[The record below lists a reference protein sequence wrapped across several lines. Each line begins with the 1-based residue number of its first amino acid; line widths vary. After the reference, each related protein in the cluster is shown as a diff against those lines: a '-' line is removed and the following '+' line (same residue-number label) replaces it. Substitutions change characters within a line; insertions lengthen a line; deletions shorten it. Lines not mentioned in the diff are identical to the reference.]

1 MALYDISPFALPSG
15 KSFRP
20 QARSCLQGFCRQDG
34 ACSIPLSPRVGSSSG
49 PRQTEC
55 FITLGLRRPP
65 TVEKRTTAASAENFW
80 MDYMV
85 TNSISLAASKKTA
98 FAFLPVLTGLFTA
111 TLLISN
117 VLNCKVIRVGPL
129 PFTGG
134 LIMFP
139 LAALLGDVLT
149 EVYGYAESRK
159 VIWTGLSSLVL
170 FVIMIEI
177 CGALPAD
184 SLWTHQAAYDVI
196 LGAVP
201 RIVAASLTAYFVGE
215 FSNSYV
221 LAKCKVRTHGS
232 FMFLRFVLSTL
243 VGQFIDSATFVV
255 VAFSGRMPPRQ
266 MVLMAFTG
274 WAIMVVWE
282 IAALPLTLP
291 LVRALKRH
299 EGVDYFD
306 VGTNFN
312 PLHF

>member
-1 MALYDISPFALPSG
+1 MS
-15 KSFRP
+15 
-20 QARSCLQGFCRQDG
+20 
-34 ACSIPLSPRVGSSSG
+34 
-49 PRQTEC
+49 
-55 FITLGLRRPP
+55 
-65 TVEKRTTAASAENFW
+65 
-80 MDYMV
+80 
-85 TNSISLAASKKTA
+85 TNSMAIASSTKTA

-117 VLNCKVIRVGPL
+117 VLNCKVIRVGAL

-139 LAALLGDVLT
+139 LAALFGDVLT

-159 VIWTGLSSLVL
+159 VIWTGLGSLVL
-170 FVIMIEI
+170 FVVMIEI
-177 CGALPAD
+177 CGVLPAD
-184 SLWTHQAAYDVI
+184 PLWGHQGAYDVI

-215 FSNSYV
+215 FTNSYV
-221 LAKCKVRTHGS
+221 LAKCKIRTQGS

-243 VGQFIDSATFVV
+243 VGQLIDSATFVL
-255 VAFSGRMPPRQ
+255 VAFSGRMASRQ
-266 MVLMAFTG
+266 MVLVAFTG
-274 WAIMVVWE
+274 WAIMVIWE

-291 LVRALKRH
+291 LVRALKRR

-306 VGTNFN
+306 IGTNFN

>member
-1 MALYDISPFALPSG
+1 
-15 KSFRP
+15 
-20 QARSCLQGFCRQDG
+20 
-34 ACSIPLSPRVGSSSG
+34 
-49 PRQTEC
+49 
-55 FITLGLRRPP
+55 
-65 TVEKRTTAASAENFW
+65 
-80 MDYMV
+80 MV
-85 TNSISLAASKKTA
+85 TNSMPIASSKKTA

-117 VLNCKVIRVGPL
+117 ILNCKVIRVGSL

-139 LAALLGDVLT
+139 LAALFGDVLT

-159 VIWTGLSSLVL
+159 VIWTGLGSLLLLVA
-170 FVIMIEI
+170 MIEI

-184 SLWTHQAAYDVI
+184 PLWTHQTAYDAI

-221 LAKCKVRTHGS
+221 LAKCKIRTHGS
-232 FMFLRFVLSTL
+232 FMFLRFVASTV
-243 VGQFIDSATFVV
+243 VGQFIDSATFVL
-255 VAFSGRMPPRQ
+255 VAFSGRMSPRQ
-266 MVLMAFTG
+266 MALVTITG
-274 WAIMVVWE
+274 WAVMVLWE

-306 VGTNFN
+306 IGTNFN
-312 PLHF
+312 PLRF

>member
-1 MALYDISPFALPSG
+1 
-15 KSFRP
+15 
-20 QARSCLQGFCRQDG
+20 
-34 ACSIPLSPRVGSSSG
+34 
-49 PRQTEC
+49 
-55 FITLGLRRPP
+55 
-65 TVEKRTTAASAENFW
+65 
-80 MDYMV
+80 MV
-85 TNSISLAASKKTA
+85 TNSIPIASSKKAT

-117 VLNCKVIRVGPL
+117 VLNCKVIRVGGL

-139 LAALLGDVLT
+139 LAALFSDVLT

-159 VIWTGLSSLVL
+159 VIWTGFGSMLLLV
-170 FVIMIEI
+170 VMIEI

-184 SLWTHQAAYDVI
+184 SLWTHQAAYDAI

-215 FSNSYV
+215 FGNSYV
-221 LAKCKVRTHGS
+221 LAKFKIRTHGS
-232 FMFLRFVLSTL
+232 FMFLRFVLSTV
-243 VGQFIDSATFVV
+243 VGQFIDSATFVL
-255 VAFSGRMPPRQ
+255 VAFSGRMSPRQ
-266 MVLMAFTG
+266 MIVVALTG
-274 WAIMVVWE
+274 WAIMVLWE

-306 VGTNFN
+306 IGTNFN
-312 PLHF
+312 PLRF

>member
-1 MALYDISPFALPSG
+1 MVANSMPIA
-15 KSFRP
+15 
-20 QARSCLQGFCRQDG
+20 
-34 ACSIPLSPRVGSSSG
+34 SS
-49 PRQTEC
+49 T
-55 FITLGLRRPP
+55 
-65 TVEKRTTAASAENFW
+65 
-80 MDYMV
+80 
-85 TNSISLAASKKTA
+85 KTA

-117 VLNCKVIRVGPL
+117 VLNCKIIRVGSL

-139 LAALLGDVLT
+139 LAALFSDVLT

-159 VIWTGLSSLVL
+159 VIWTGLGSLVL
-170 FVIMIEI
+170 FVVMIEI

-184 SLWTHQAAYDVI
+184 PLWTHQVAYDAI

-201 RIVAASLTAYFVGE
+201 RIVVASLTAYFVGE

-221 LAKCKVRTHGS
+221 LAKSKIRTQGS
-232 FMFLRFVLSTL
+232 FMFMRFVLSTL
-243 VGQFIDSATFVV
+243 VGQFIDSVTFVV
-255 VAFSGRMPPRQ
+255 VAFAGNMQTGQ
-266 MVLMAFTG
+266 MVAVAVTG
-274 WAIMVVWE
+274 WGIMVAWE

-306 VGTNFN
+306 IGTNFN
-312 PLHF
+312 PLRF

>member
-1 MALYDISPFALPSG
+1 
-15 KSFRP
+15 
-20 QARSCLQGFCRQDG
+20 
-34 ACSIPLSPRVGSSSG
+34 
-49 PRQTEC
+49 
-55 FITLGLRRPP
+55 
-65 TVEKRTTAASAENFW
+65 

-85 TNSISLAASKKTA
+85 RNSISLATSKKTS
-98 FAFLPVLTGLFTA
+98 FTYLPVLTGLFTA

-139 LAALLGDVLT
+139 LAALFGDVLT

-159 VIWTGLSSLVL
+159 VIWTGLGSLVL

-184 SLWTHQAAYDVI
+184 SLWTHQGAYDVI

-201 RIVAASLTAYFVGE
+201 RIVAASLTAYLVGE

-221 LAKCKVRTHGS
+221 LAKCKIRTHGS
-232 FMFLRFVLSTL
+232 FMFLRFVLSTM
-243 VGQFIDSATFVV
+243 VGQFIDSATFVT
-255 VAFSGRMPPRQ
+255 VAFSGRMPPHQ
-266 MVLMAFTG
+266 MVEVAFTG
-274 WAIMVVWE
+274 WAIMVIWE

-291 LVRALKRH
+291 LVRALKRR
-299 EGVDYFD
+299 ECVDYFD

>member
-1 MALYDISPFALPSG
+1 MI
-15 KSFRP
+15 
-20 QARSCLQGFCRQDG
+20 
-34 ACSIPLSPRVGSSSG
+34 
-49 PRQTEC
+49 
-55 FITLGLRRPP
+55 
-65 TVEKRTTAASAENFW
+65 
-80 MDYMV
+80 
-85 TNSISLAASKKTA
+85 TNSMPIASSRKTA

-139 LAALLGDVLT
+139 LVALFGDVLT

-159 VIWTGLSSLVL
+159 VIWTGLGSLVL
-170 FVIMIEI
+170 FVAMIEI

-184 SLWTHQAAYDVI
+184 SLWAHQAAYDVI

-201 RIVAASLTAYFVGE
+201 RIVLASLTAYFVGE
-215 FSNSYV
+215 FGNSYV
-221 LAKCKVRTHGS
+221 LAKSKVRTHGR
-232 FMFLRFVLSTL
+232 FMSLRFVSSTL

-266 MVLMAFTG
+266 MVLVAFTG
-274 WAIMVVWE
+274 WVIMVLWE
-282 IAALPLTLP
+282 IGALPLTLP

>member
-1 MALYDISPFALPSG
+1 MAIA
-15 KSFRP
+15 
-20 QARSCLQGFCRQDG
+20 
-34 ACSIPLSPRVGSSSG
+34 SS
-49 PRQTEC
+49 T
-55 FITLGLRRPP
+55 
-65 TVEKRTTAASAENFW
+65 
-80 MDYMV
+80 
-85 TNSISLAASKKTA
+85 KTA

-117 VLNCKVIRVGPL
+117 VLNCKVIRVGSL

-139 LAALLGDVLT
+139 LAALFGDVLT
-149 EVYGYAESRK
+149 EVYGYGESRK
-159 VIWTGLSSLVL
+159 VIWTGLGSMVL
-170 FVIMIEI
+170 FVVMIEI
-177 CGALPAD
+177 CGVLPAD
-184 SLWTHQAAYDVI
+184 PLWGHQGAYDVI

-215 FSNSYV
+215 FTNSYV
-221 LAKCKVRTHGS
+221 LAKSKVRAQGS

-243 VGQFIDSATFVV
+243 VGQFVDSATFVA

-266 MVLMAFTG
+266 MVLVAFSG
-274 WAIMVVWE
+274 WAIMVIWE

-291 LVRALKRH
+291 LVRALKRR

-306 VGTNFN
+306 IDTNFN

>member
-1 MALYDISPFALPSG
+1 MPI
-15 KSFRP
+15 
-20 QARSCLQGFCRQDG
+20 
-34 ACSIPLSPRVGSSSG
+34 
-49 PRQTEC
+49 
-55 FITLGLRRPP
+55 
-65 TVEKRTTAASAENFW
+65 AS
-80 MDYMV
+80 
-85 TNSISLAASKKTA
+85 SKKTA

-117 VLNCKVIRVGPL
+117 VLNCKVIRVGSL
-129 PFTGG
+129 PFAGG

-139 LAALLGDVLT
+139 LAALFSDVLT

-159 VIWTGLSSLVL
+159 VIWTGLGSLL
-170 FVIMIEI
+170 LLVIMIEI

-184 SLWTHQAAYDVI
+184 SLWTHQAAYDAI

-221 LAKCKVRTHGS
+221 LAKCKIRTHGS
-232 FMFLRFVLSTL
+232 FMFLRFVLSTI
-243 VGQFIDSATFVV
+243 VGQFIDSATFVL
-255 VAFSGRMPPRQ
+255 VAFSGRMPPQQ
-266 MVLMAFTG
+266 MVLVAVTG
-274 WAIMVVWE
+274 WAIMVLWE

-306 VGTNFN
+306 IGTNFN
-312 PLHF
+312 PLRF

>member
-1 MALYDISPFALPSG
+1 
-15 KSFRP
+15 
-20 QARSCLQGFCRQDG
+20 
-34 ACSIPLSPRVGSSSG
+34 
-49 PRQTEC
+49 
-55 FITLGLRRPP
+55 
-65 TVEKRTTAASAENFW
+65 
-80 MDYMV
+80 MV
-85 TNSISLAASKKTA
+85 TNSMPIASSKKTP

-139 LAALLGDVLT
+139 FVALFGDVLT

-159 VIWTGLSSLVL
+159 VIWTGLGSLVL
-170 FVIMIEI
+170 FVIMIEV

-184 SLWTHQAAYDVI
+184 SLWTHQGAYDVI
-196 LGAVP
+196 LGTVP

-215 FSNSYV
+215 FTNSYV
-221 LAKCKVRTHGS
+221 LAKCKVRTQGG

-243 VGQFIDSATFVV
+243 VGQFIDSVTFVV
-255 VAFSGRMPPRQ
+255 VAFSGQMPPQQ
-266 MVLMAFTG
+266 MVLVAFTG

-282 IAALPLTLP
+282 ITALPLTLP

-306 VGTNFN
+306 VATNFN

>member
-1 MALYDISPFALPSG
+1 
-15 KSFRP
+15 
-20 QARSCLQGFCRQDG
+20 
-34 ACSIPLSPRVGSSSG
+34 
-49 PRQTEC
+49 
-55 FITLGLRRPP
+55 
-65 TVEKRTTAASAENFW
+65 
-80 MDYMV
+80 MV
-85 TNSISLAASKKTA
+85 TNSISLPTSKKTA

-117 VLNCKVIRVGPL
+117 VLNSKIIRVGPL

-139 LAALLGDVLT
+139 LAALFGDVLT

-159 VIWTGLSSLVL
+159 VIWTGLGSLVL
-170 FVIMIEI
+170 FAVMIEI
-177 CGALPAD
+177 CDVMPAD
-184 SLWTHQAAYDVI
+184 PLWRNQAAYDVI

-221 LAKCKVRTHGS
+221 LAKCKVRTHGD
-232 FMFLRFVLSTL
+232 FMFLRFVVSTV
-243 VGQFIDSATFVV
+243 VGQFIDSATFVI
-255 VAFSGRMPPRQ
+255 VAFLGTMPARQ
-266 MVLMAFTG
+266 MVLVAVTG
-274 WAIMVVWE
+274 WGIMVLWE
-282 IAALPLTLP
+282 IAALPVTLP

>member
-1 MALYDISPFALPSG
+1 MPI
-15 KSFRP
+15 
-20 QARSCLQGFCRQDG
+20 
-34 ACSIPLSPRVGSSSG
+34 
-49 PRQTEC
+49 
-55 FITLGLRRPP
+55 
-65 TVEKRTTAASAENFW
+65 AS
-80 MDYMV
+80 
-85 TNSISLAASKKTA
+85 SKKTA

-117 VLNCKVIRVGPL
+117 VLNCKVICVGSL
-129 PFTGG
+129 PFAGG

-139 LAALLGDVLT
+139 LAALFSDVLT

-159 VIWTGLSSLVL
+159 VIWTGLGSLL
-170 FVIMIEI
+170 LLVIMIEI

-184 SLWTHQAAYDVI
+184 SLWTHQDAYDAI

-221 LAKCKVRTHGS
+221 LAKSKIRTGGG
-232 FMFLRFVLSTL
+232 FMFLRFLLSTV
-243 VGQFIDSATFVV
+243 VGQFVDSATFVL

-266 MVLMAFTG
+266 MVLVAVTG
-274 WAIMVVWE
+274 WAIMVLWE
-282 IAALPLTLP
+282 IAAMPLTLP

-306 VGTNFN
+306 IGTNFN
-312 PLHF
+312 PLRF

>member
-1 MALYDISPFALPSG
+1 
-15 KSFRP
+15 
-20 QARSCLQGFCRQDG
+20 
-34 ACSIPLSPRVGSSSG
+34 
-49 PRQTEC
+49 
-55 FITLGLRRPP
+55 
-65 TVEKRTTAASAENFW
+65 
-80 MDYMV
+80 MV
-85 TNSISLAASKKTA
+85 TNSISLATSKKTA

-117 VLNCKVIRVGPL
+117 VLNCKIIRVGPL

-139 LAALLGDVLT
+139 LAAVFGDILT

-159 VIWTGLSSLVL
+159 VIWTGLGSLVL
-170 FVIMIEI
+170 FVVMIVI
-177 CGALPAD
+177 CGVMPAD
-184 SLWTHQAAYDVI
+184 PFWRNQGAYDAI

-221 LAKCKVRTHGS
+221 LAKCKIRTHGR
-232 FMFLRFVLSTL
+232 FMFLRFVLSTV
-243 VGQFIDSATFVV
+243 VGQFIDSATFVL
-255 VAFSGRMPPRQ
+255 VAFSGTMPPRQ
-266 MVLMAFTG
+266 MVAVAITG
-274 WAIMVVWE
+274 WAIMVLWE
-282 IAALPLTLP
+282 VAALPLTLP

-306 VGTNFN
+306 IGTNFN